1 MGDILTYDFLAIGS
15 GVAGT
20 TAVIECAKNNLKT
33 AIVDNKPYGGTCPLR
48 GSDPK
53 KILLG
58 AAELYEWFGRMKDK
72 GVVTGEIKIN
82 WRNLIKYKCGYTENI
97 PSQVKETLNDMKI
110 DSFNGNAT
118 FMDRNTVKINDT
130 IIRAKN
136 ILIAT
141 GSIPAKLSFEGA
153 ELMSS
158 SDEFLAL
165 KDLPARIIFV
175 GGGFISLE
183 FAQAAARA
191 GAESIII
198 HSGSRILEAFD
209 NDLVN
214 LISKAT
220 ESSGIKIILN
230 NRVSRI
236 EKIGS
241 VFTARLTPSNKEI
254 EADMIMHGAGRVAN
268 VYNMQLEKGNIAFD
282 KSGIKVNE
290 YLQNITNNHIYAAGD
305 VSSTDGAYLATVAA
319 MEGRIAAANII
330 SGNHQQPSYEN
341 IPSAVFTI
349 PTMASV
355 GMSEDDAKKAGYN
368 YESRFQETANWFTSY
383 RIGEQYSA
391 FKIIKDINTDKILG
405 AHLLGNAC
413 EEVINL
419 FTFGIKNGLTA
430 TQMKNS
436 VYTYPTASSDI
447 IHML

>member
-1 MGDILTYDFLAIGS
+1 MSNMLTYDFLAIGS

-33 AIVDNKPYGGTCPLR
+33 AIVDNQPYGGTCPLR

-58 AAELYEWFGRMKDK
+58 AAELYDWFGRMKDK
-72 GVVTGEIKIN
+72 GVVTGDMKIN
-82 WRNLIKYKCGYTENI
+82 WQNLIKYKCGYTECI
-97 PSQVKETLNDMKI
+97 PSQIEDSLSHLKI
-110 DSFNGNAT
+110 DYFSGNAEFT
-118 FMDRNTVKINDT
+118 DSNTVQIGDKF
-130 IIRAKN
+130 IRAKN

-141 GSIPAKLSFEGA
+141 GSVPTKLPFEGA
-153 ELMSS
+153 DLMSS
-158 SDEFLAL
+158 SDDFLAL
-165 KDLPARIIFV
+165 KDLPDRIIFV

-209 NDLVN
+209 EDLAN
-214 LISKAT
+214 LISKAA

-230 NRVSRI
+230 NRVSHI
-236 EKIGS
+236 EQKES
-241 VFTARLTPSNKEI
+241 VYTASLSPSNKQI
-254 EADMIMHGAGRVAN
+254 EADMVIHGAGRTAN
-268 VYNMQLEKGNIAFD
+268 VYNMQLEKGNIDFD
-282 KSGIKVNE
+282 KSGINVNE
-290 YLQNITNNHIYAAGD
+290 YLQNTANSHIYAAGD

-330 SGNHQQPSYEN
+330 NGNHQKPSYEN

-349 PTMASV
+349 PSMASV
-355 GMSEDDAKKAGYN
+355 GMNETEADKAGYK

-383 RIGEQYSA
+383 RTGEKYSG
-391 FKIIKDINTDKILG
+391 FKIIKDIETDKILG

-413 EEVINL
+413 EDVINL
-419 FTFGIKNGLTA
+419 FSFAINNGLTA

-447 IHML
+447 VHML